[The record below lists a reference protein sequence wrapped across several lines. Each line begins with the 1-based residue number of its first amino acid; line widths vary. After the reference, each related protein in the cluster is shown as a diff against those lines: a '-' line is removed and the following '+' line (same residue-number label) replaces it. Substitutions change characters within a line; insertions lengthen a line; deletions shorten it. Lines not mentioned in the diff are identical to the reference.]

1 MKTTDTCRCLQ
12 GIEYMQKLHQEHI
25 AYTKQLDAV
34 EPDANSGKKEA
45 DGFVGC
51 NNSCFH
57 RSDILCP
64 CPCHSKQ
71 APNDHRMP
79 QVKSSDERWDNPSC
93 DCGTCVMDRKGIPLE
108 GEHSEGFPCCFIAV
122 PKLPKKM
129 KWQHDN
135 GKVGVSNEEIM
146 HKVNEII
153 EHMTAMQKEG

>member
-12 GIEYMQKLHQEHI
+12 GIEYTQKLHQEHI

-79 QVKSSDERWDNPSC
+79 QVKSSDERWDNPHE
-93 DCGTCVMDRKGIPLE
+93 RP
-108 GEHSEGFPCCFIAV
+108 HSKEFPCCFVPV

-146 HKVNEII
+146 HKVNEVI
-153 EHMTAMQKEG
+153 EHMTAMQKE